1 VIAINLLANGPAES
15 RTARPFPMAAT
26 WLVVTCVALTGY
38 GCYLHQSKTM
48 LLARLLAIEAELAE
62 VTSSATNLDQARK
75 RQTELV
81 TTLAALGR
89 ILEDRRTS
97 MELFEAISRSMPDG
111 LWLTEVKR
119 SATTVQ
125 LDGRASTLSAIAAL
139 ARRLGENLSFVH
151 SPEIRSV
158 STEGAEGSQILHF
171 QVAGELALA
180 GDQGRQ

>member
-1 VIAINLLANGPAES
+1 MIAINLLANGPAES
-15 RTARPFPMAAT
+15 RAARPFPMTAT
-26 WLVVTCVALTGY
+26 WLVVTCIALTGY
-38 GCYLHQSKTM
+38 GWYLRESKTR
-48 LLARLLAIEAELAE
+48 LLARSLAIEAELAE
-62 VTSSATNLDQARK
+62 VSGSAKSLDQARK
-75 RQTELV
+75 RQAELV
-81 TTLAALGR
+81 ITLATLGR

-97 MELFEAISRSMPDG
+97 LELFEAISRSMPDG

-125 LDGRASTLSAIAAL
+125 LDGRASSLSAITAL
-139 ARRLGENLSFVH
+139 VRRLGENLSFVH

-180 GDQGRQ
+180 GDRARQ

>member
-1 VIAINLLANGPAES
+1 VIAINLLSNGPAES
-15 RTARPFPMAAT
+15 RTARPFPMTAT
-26 WLVVTCVALTGY
+26 WLVVACFALTGY
-38 GCYLHQSKTM
+38 GCYLRQSKTM
-48 LLARLLAIEAELAE
+48 LLARLLDIEAELAE
-62 VTSSATNLDQARK
+62 LTSSATSLDQARK

-81 TTLAALGR
+81 TTLATLGR

-97 MELFEAISRSMPDG
+97 LELFEAISRSMPDG

-119 SATTVQ
+119 SAATVQ
-125 LDGRASTLSAIAAL
+125 IDGRASSLSAVAAL
-139 ARRLGENLSFVH
+139 VRRLGENLSFVH